1 MSKGLLTKIEQLEN
15 GTPADRIIK
24 LKSVYKTG
32 KTTVQPVQD
41 RITGWYKGVPRL
53 SDDEKKKLVYWAEPT
68 SKFTIK
74 DGTTFDLNDEAQ
86 RVTWEWVKHCP
97 CIAASEEE
105 CQFTPGAEYY
115 IHMENKQAEIN
126 VSRKE
131 KKYKAVSYILQ
142 DNSAY
147 YPIRAELLGVNMD
160 GESPIVIKEFLIEQA
175 ELYPEKVLAIYE
187 SNDVSLR
194 LLLLKAK
201 KMNVVTIDGSGMH
214 RYGNTVMGMAETTCI
229 AWLQD
234 PSNKHLVEQLE
245 KEVSPEYFVTE
256 DKQTEAA
263 PTTNTVK
270 KGTAK

>member
-1 MSKGLLTKIEQLEN
+1 MKGLITKIEQLEN
-15 GTPADRIIK
+15 GTPADKIIK

-32 KTTVQPVQD
+32 KTTVQPVKD
-41 RITGWYKGVPRL
+41 KITGWYKGIPRL
-53 SDDEKKKLVYWAEPT
+53 SDEEKKKLVYWAEPH
-68 SKFTIK
+68 SKFTIQ
-74 DGTTFDLNDEAQ
+74 DGTTFDLTDEAQ
-86 RVTWEWVKHCP
+86 KVTWEWVKYCP
-97 CIAASEEE
+97 CIAATEED

-131 KKYKAVSYILQ
+131 KKHKAVSYILA

-175 ELYPEKVLAIYE
+175 ETYPDKVLAIYE

-201 KMNVVTIDGSGMH
+201 KMNIVTIDTSGMY
-214 RYGNTVMGMAETTCI
+214 RYGNTVMGMTEATCI

-234 PSNKHLVEQLE
+234 TGNKHLVELLE
-245 KEVSPEYFVTE
+245 KETNPEYFAEAPT
-256 DKQTEAA
+256 AA
-263 PTTNTVK
+263 PEATPPKAGK
-270 KGTAK
+270 K